1 MKLVK
6 LKSSYTVLSKYG
18 HTYALRFTRSNMD
31 NYFKISTA
39 LYELTNTSGAYMQD
53 TPWCRK
59 NSSNGKVYWICA
71 MDKKLLLT
79 ALLKI

>member
-1 MKLVK
+1 
-6 LKSSYTVLSKYG
+6 
-18 HTYALRFTRSNMD
+18 MD